1 MFFQIEKAGQVKRRK
16 KKKKTKEKGK
26 KMTTQKDGTKSSK
39 EAPEMFLSK
48 KKNKP

>member
-1 MFFQIEKAGQVKRRK
+1 MFFQIEKAGQVKRR

-39 EAPEMFLSK
+39 EAPEMF
-48 KKNKP
+48 

>member
-1 MFFQIEKAGQVKRRK
+1 MFFQIEKAGQVKRR
-16 KKKKTKEKGK
+16 KKKTKEKGK